1 MIMERA
7 QNSVLSVHS
16 PVRADKYLQPLFAT
30 CRACREEV
38 TFEVS
43 NTNSSQFKEIPM
55 RHLTPQQRLSKLLT
69 PLCLPVLLFSFAAR
83 LAAQQTCMPPG
94 MAQQSSSQNIF
105 SERQEMDLGDAV
117 AEHLQ
122 RDYKVIDDEE
132 VTAHLRQIADR
143 IIRNL
148 PPTELKFQLYLFDI
162 NDVNAFTLPGG
173 RIYIS
178 RKMVAFAR
186 NEDELAGVIAHEL
199 GHIVAR
205 HATVD

>member
-1 MIMERA
+1 MRDLA
-7 QNSVLSVHS
+7 LNN
-16 PVRADKYLQPLFAT
+16 PLG
-30 CRACREEV
+30 
-38 TFEVS
+38 
-43 NTNSSQFKEIPM
+43 
-55 RHLTPQQRLSKLLT
+55 KLLT

-94 MAQQSSSQNIF
+94 LAQQLSSQNIF

-132 VTAHLRQIADR
+132 VTARLRQIADR
-143 IIRNL
+143 IIKNL

-178 RKMVAFAR
+178 RKMVAFAQ

-205 HATVD
+205 HATVDMTMK